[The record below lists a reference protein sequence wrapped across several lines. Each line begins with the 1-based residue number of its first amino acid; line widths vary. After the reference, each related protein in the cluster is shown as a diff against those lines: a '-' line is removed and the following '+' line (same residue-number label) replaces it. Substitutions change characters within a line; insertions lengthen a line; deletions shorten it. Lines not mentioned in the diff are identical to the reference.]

1 MGAVP
6 RMPALSAPANR
17 VQNETRQ
24 RGFTLIELMIVVAL
38 LATVAG
44 MGVWSLSGSIR
55 NQQVSEFARSVEFAM
70 IRARSETIA
79 DNFQR
84 RMSCTATACQL
95 QIASTTGMGAPPQW
109 NNGDWKASGGSQS
122 QVWAIDT
129 NTDIGTTN
137 PGGGPLAA
145 AKTVTFF
152 PDGTATP
159 ATIFVQDVRGIQKY
173 KVFVYRATGMA
184 RIVDSW

>member
-6 RMPALSAPANR
+6 RMPAPPAPASR
-17 VQNETRQ
+17 AQNETRQ

-44 MGVWSLSGSIR
+44 MGVWTLSGSIR
-55 NQQVSEFARSVEFAM
+55 NQQVSEFARGIEFAM

-84 RMSCTATACQL
+84 RMSCTATDCQI
-95 QIASTTGMGAPPQW
+95 QIASTTGMGTPAQW
-109 NNGDWKASGGSQS
+109 NNGDWKASGGTQS
-122 QVWAIDT
+122 QVWAIDAA
-129 NTDIGTTN
+129 TDIGTTN
-137 PGGGPLAA
+137 PGGGPLGV

-184 RIVDSW
+184 RIVDAW